1 MSLFND
7 IFRHHH
13 LRLLPRRLLTRSV
26 LILVLPVIL
35 IQSVSG
41 ILFYD
46 NHWQNVS
53 RRLALGITADIKGAV
68 ALYNDFP
75 NEEDR
80 MLIINEMRSSAEL
93 DIRFMPAREKPENII
108 LKTNNKTSE
117 LIPALKTLH
126 WPFTLTDKP
135 ESRSLLI
142 TFYLPDYT
150 VEILLPYKKFFSSTT
165 YVFAFWALFS
175 SLLFTGIAL
184 LFLRNQIRP
193 ILRLA
198 EAMKNFGLG
207 RNIDGFKPEGAAE
220 VRQAA
225 LSFLQM
231 RDRIRRH
238 IEERTRMLA
247 GVSHDLRTPL
257 TRMRLQL
264 AMMDKS
270 EDIENLIEDITEMEH
285 MVNGY
290 LNFARG
296 ENKEKP
302 LPTDIRQLILH
313 TVTGLQKNGFPVHF
327 KSSTSAVID
336 IRPNDFKRCLWNLVS
351 NAGRYGTYID
361 VSMNVSEKLLKIF
374 VEDNGPGIP
383 KEKREE
389 VFNAF
394 FRLEESRN
402 RETGGI
408 GLGLTITRDIVAAHG
423 GKIYLEDSE
432 LGGLK
437 VVMAFPI

>member
-1 MSLFND
+1 MALFND
-7 IFRHHH
+7 TLRHSRF
-13 LRLLPRRLLTRSV
+13 RLLPRRLLTRSV
-26 LILVLPVIL
+26 LILVLPVVL

-53 RRLALGITADIKGAV
+53 RRLALGITADIKSAI

-75 NEEDR
+75 NEKDKE
-80 MLIINEMRSSAEL
+80 LIINEMRSSAEL
-93 DIRFMPAREKPENII
+93 DIRFMPFREKPENIV

-142 TFYLPDYT
+142 TFYMPDYS

-264 AMMDKS
+264 AMMDKN

-296 ENKEKP
+296 ENKETAQ
-302 LPTDIRQLILH
+302 LTDIRQLILH
-313 TVTGLQKNGFPVHF
+313 TVTGLQKSGLPVHF
-327 KSSTSAVID
+327 KSSSSVVMD

-383 KEKREE
+383 KEKRED

-423 GKIYLEDSE
+423 GKIHLEDSE

-437 VVMAFPI
+437 VVMVFPI